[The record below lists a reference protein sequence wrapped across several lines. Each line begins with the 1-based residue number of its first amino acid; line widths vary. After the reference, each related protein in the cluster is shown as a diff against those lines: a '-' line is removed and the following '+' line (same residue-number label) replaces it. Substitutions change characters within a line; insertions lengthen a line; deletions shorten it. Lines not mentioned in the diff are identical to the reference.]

1 VSVVTGRVSRYDGIG
16 LSETTH
22 GVPGGAGRAED
33 NPGQERGLGHGSVP
47 ESARADETSVPNPPI
62 DPGPILT
69 VSPEEISRF
78 FVRARRDQET
88 ERWDVRLD
96 AALREILERANDFV
110 PSEAGGILLDDP
122 RAKLAGIR
130 TPRLTF
136 IAVYGPNSA
145 QLLGRRVPSE
155 RGFVGE
161 VYRAGQAA
169 RADRLTVEDPLLV
182 TVPPRS
188 AGPPVESIIGVPV
201 IVGESICGVLLLA
214 NRRSGG
220 PYSARDSE
228 LLRIFAAYMSSSIQ
242 NALDAIRARHLA
254 RLDHL
259 TGLLN
264 SRYFHVRLQDEIARA
279 DREGTELSMLF
290 VDLDNFKLVN
300 DRFGHMAGS
309 WTLREV
315 ARLLTENAPPATVL
329 ARYGGDEFAAILPN
343 TPLTRAVQTAEHLR
357 HVIAEATLFD
367 MESEPGQP
375 AQMLPGV
382 RASVGVASYRDHL
395 APGGNQRRRGN
406 VFLRLA
412 DSAMYRAKANGRNRV
427 EVAEPEE

>member
-1 VSVVTGRVSRYDGIG
+1 MSDDEGDDLPKPGPGGPEASGDGVPRVSLDDD
-16 LSETTH
+16 
-22 GVPGGAGRAED
+22 P
-33 NPGQERGLGHGSVP
+33 
-47 ESARADETSVPNPPI
+47 SAPNPAAP
-62 DPGPILT
+62 PGPILT
-69 VSPEEISRF
+69 VSPQEISRF
-78 FVRARRDQET
+78 FVRVRRDQDA

-96 AALREILERANDFV
+96 AALKEILERANEFV

-122 RAKLAGIR
+122 RAKLAGVR

-136 IAVYGPNSA
+136 IAAYGPGSA
-145 QLLGRRVPSE
+145 QLLGRRIASD
-155 RGFVGE
+155 RGFVGD
-161 VYRAGQAA
+161 VYRAGHALRTDRVAA
-169 RADRLTVEDPLLV
+169 DDPFLV
-182 TVPPRS
+182 ALPPRPS
-188 AGPPVESIIGVPV
+188 GAPLASIIGVPV
-201 IVGESICGVLLLA
+201 ILGESICGALLLM

-220 PYSARDSE
+220 PYTTRDSE
-228 LLRIFAAYMSSSIQ
+228 LLRTFAAYMSSSIQ
-242 NALDAIRARHLA
+242 NALDAIRARALA

-259 TGLLN
+259 TGLFN
-264 SRYFHVRLQDEIARA
+264 SRYFHARLQDEIART

-315 ARLLTENAPPATVL
+315 ARLLTENAPPASIL
-329 ARYGGDEFAAILPN
+329 GRYGGDEFVAILPN
-343 TPLTRAVQTAEHLR
+343 TGLQRAVQTAEHLR
-357 HVIAEATLFD
+357 RVIAEATLFD

-382 RASVGVASYRDHL
+382 RASIGVASYRDHL
-395 APGGNQRRRGN
+395 APSGNQRRRGN

-427 EVAEPEE
+427 EIAEAEE